1 MAYSDFTLKTVK
13 SKFGLQIN
21 ENQSLFSEVVQL
33 TISEYLQQ
41 TLKRNLTLAQ
51 AINTEKAR
59 SELIIINVLLE
70 IKTQLADTISLF
82 SGIDFTVDKEQGLAG
97 FCDYII
103 SDSPEQ
109 FYLETP
115 IVMVVEAKN
124 ENIVAGFGQCIAEMV
139 AAQLY
144 NSRENKQLSA
154 IYGAVTTGNEWKF
167 LQLSGQTVYIDKD
180 SYYINEIQKI
190 IGILTSITYSV
201 NYII

>member
-1 MAYSDFTLKTVK
+1 VAYSDFNLKTVK
-13 SKFGLQIN
+13 NQFDLQLV
-21 ENQSLFSEVVQL
+21 ENQSLFSDIEPRP
-33 TISEYLQQ
+33 ISDYLQQ
-41 TLKRNLTLAQ
+41 TLKRNVALAQ

-70 IKTQLADTISLF
+70 TKTQLLDRISLF
-82 SGIDFTVDKEQGLAG
+82 SDIEFTVDKVQGLAG

-103 SDSPEQ
+103 SYSPEQ

-115 IVMVVEAKN
+115 VLMVVEAKN

-144 NSRENKQLSA
+144 NARENKQLSK
-154 IYGAVTTGNEWKF
+154 IHGVVTTGNEWKF
-167 LQLSGQTVYIDKD
+167 LQLREQTLFIDQE

-190 IGILTSITYSV
+190 IGILTSIICPLDYTP
-201 NYII
+201 